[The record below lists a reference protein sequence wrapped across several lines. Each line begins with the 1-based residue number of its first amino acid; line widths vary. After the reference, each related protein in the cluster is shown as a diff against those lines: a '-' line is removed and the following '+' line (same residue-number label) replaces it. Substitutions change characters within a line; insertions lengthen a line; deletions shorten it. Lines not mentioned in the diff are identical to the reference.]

1 MKILLQASRI
11 IVGVLFIFSGLI
23 KANDPAGLSYKMQ
36 EFFEVWGL
44 HGFNDYT
51 LAFSIIMI
59 AFEIIA
65 GVAVLVGWQ
74 FPLFSW
80 LLLLLIIF
88 FTFLTGYALLS
99 GNIRECGCFGDCIK
113 LTAGE
118 SFVKDLVLLVLIL
131 VLFVKRNTIKPLLP
145 NSMSMLFLLAST
157 IFAFGLQFYV
167 LTFLPVVD
175 CLPYKVGNNI
185 PEKMK
190 IPAGSLP
197 DSTVINYV
205 YNKGG
210 AEVEFDADHFPADFN
225 DSLYQFVKRYDKVVR
240 QGNAQPPIKDFVI
253 IAPSGTDTTMAIL
266 QQPGQQFIVFSK
278 RLPKGAK
285 DWTWSGDMK
294 NIHAAAKE
302 NRIPLIW
309 VSADAENTAKGLV
322 VLNMADIPVMRG
334 DLVAIKTA
342 ARVDP
347 TIYLIKDGTIEGK
360 WSYASFNKVVPFIN
374 KSK

>member
-51 LAFSIIMI
+51 LTFSILMI

-65 GVAVLVGWQ
+65 GVAVLVGWE
-74 FPLFSW
+74 FSLFSW

-118 SFVKDLVLLVLIL
+118 SFVKDLVLLALIL
-131 VLFVKRNTIKPLLP
+131 VLFAKRKTIKPLFA
-145 NSMSMLFLLAST
+145 NRISMLFLLAST

-167 LTFLPVVD
+167 LTYLPVVD

-205 YNKGG
+205 YKKGG
-210 AEVEFDADHFPADFN
+210 ADVEFDADHFPSDFN

-266 QQPGQQFIVFSK
+266 QQSGEQFIVFSK
-278 RLPKGAK
+278 ILPKGAK
-285 DWTWSGDMK
+285 DWTWSDDMK
-294 NIHAAAKE
+294 KIHAAAKE
-302 NRIPLIW
+302 KKIPLIW

-322 VLNMADIPVMRG
+322 VLNMSDIPVMRG

-347 TIYLIKDGTIEGK
+347 TIYLIKDGTIQGK
-360 WSYASFNKVVPFIN
+360 WSYAGFNKVVPFI
-374 KSK
+374 SR

>member
-51 LAFSIIMI
+51 LAFSILMVG
-59 AFEIIA
+59 FEIIA
-65 GVAVLVGWQ
+65 GVAVLVGWE

-88 FTFLTGYALLS
+88 FTFLTGYAVLS

-118 SFVKDLVLLVLIL
+118 SFVKDLVLLALIL
-131 VLFVKRNTIKPLLP
+131 LLFAKRKTIKPLLP
-145 NSMSMLFLLAST
+145 NRMSMLFLLAAT
-157 IFAFGLQFYV
+157 IFTFGLQFYV
-167 LTFLPVVD
+167 LTYLPVVD

-266 QQPGQQFIVFSK
+266 QQSGQQFIVFSK
-278 RLPKGAK
+278 ILPKGAK
-285 DWTWSGDMK
+285 DWTWSDDMK
-294 NIHAAAKE
+294 KIHAAAKE
-302 NRIPLIW
+302 NKIPLIW

-322 VLNMADIPVMRG
+322 VLNMSDIPVMRG

-347 TIYLIKDGTIEGK
+347 TIYLLKDGTIEGK
-360 WSYASFNKVVPFIN
+360 WSYASFKKVVPFI
-374 KSK
+374 SR

>member
-1 MKILLQASRI
+1 MKILLQVSRI

-51 LAFSIIMI
+51 LTFSILMI

-65 GVAVLVGWQ
+65 GVAVLVGWE
-74 FPLFSW
+74 FSLFSW

-118 SFVKDLVLLVLIL
+118 SFVKDLVLLALIL
-131 VLFVKRNTIKPLLP
+131 VLFAKRKTIKPLFA
-145 NSMSMLFLLAST
+145 NRISMLFLLAST

-167 LTFLPVVD
+167 LTYLPVVD

-205 YNKGG
+205 YKKGG
-210 AEVEFDADHFPADFN
+210 ADVEFDADHFPADFN

-266 QQPGQQFIVFSK
+266 QQSGEQFIVFSK
-278 RLPKGAK
+278 ILPKGAK
-285 DWTWSGDMK
+285 DWTWSDDMK
-294 NIHAAAKE
+294 KIHAAAKE
-302 NRIPLIW
+302 KKIPLIW

-322 VLNMADIPVMRG
+322 VLNMSDIPVMRG

-347 TIYLIKDGTIEGK
+347 TIYLIKDGTIQGK
-360 WSYASFNKVVPFIN
+360 WSYAGFNKVVPFI
-374 KSK
+374 SR

>member
-51 LAFSIIMI
+51 LAFSILMI

-74 FPLFSW
+74 FALFSW

-118 SFVKDLVLLVLIL
+118 SFVKDLVLLFLII
-131 VLFVKRNTIKPLLP
+131 VLFAKRKTIKPLLP
-145 NSMSMLFLLAST
+145 NRISMLFLLAST
-157 IFAFGLQFYV
+157 IFSFGLQFYV
-167 LTFLPVVD
+167 LTYLPVVD

-205 YNKGG
+205 YKKGG

-266 QQPGQQFIVFSK
+266 QQSGQQFIVFSK
-278 RLPKGAK
+278 RLPIGAK
-285 DWTWSGDMK
+285 DWTWSDDMK
-294 NIHAAAKE
+294 KIHAAAKE
-302 NRIPLIW
+302 NKIPLIW

-322 VLNMADIPVMRG
+322 VLNMSDIPVMRG

-360 WSYASFNKVVPFIN
+360 WSYASFKKVVPFI
-374 KSK
+374 SR

>member
-1 MKILLQASRI
+1 
-11 IVGVLFIFSGLI
+11 
-23 KANDPAGLSYKMQ
+23 
-36 EFFEVWGL
+36 
-44 HGFNDYT
+44 
-51 LAFSIIMI
+51 
-59 AFEIIA
+59 
-65 GVAVLVGWQ
+65 
-74 FPLFSW
+74 
-80 LLLLLIIF
+80 
-88 FTFLTGYALLS
+88 
-99 GNIRECGCFGDCIK
+99 
-113 LTAGE
+113 
-118 SFVKDLVLLVLIL
+118 
-131 VLFVKRNTIKPLLP
+131 
-145 NSMSMLFLLAST
+145 MLFLLAST

-167 LTFLPVVD
+167 LTYLPVVD

-205 YNKGG
+205 YKKGG
-210 AEVEFDADHFPADFN
+210 SEVEFDADHFPADFN

-278 RLPKGAK
+278 ILPKGAK
-285 DWTWSGDMK
+285 DWTWSDDMK
-294 NIHAAAKE
+294 KIHAAAKE
-302 NRIPLIW
+302 KKIPLIW

-322 VLNMADIPVMRG
+322 VLNMSDIPVMRG

-360 WSYASFNKVVPFIN
+360 WSYASFNKVVPFI
-374 KSK
+374 SR